1 MDNKAGPLAVIFLS
15 IFLLGSGLLLRSKS
29 PTSDESL
36 KGTLLL
42 CIHEKQRPSV
52 DEVIAIREAKGFVEK
67 HGFKGWLVID
77 QDDPN
82 WQEVIAKAASLKV
95 EPPLLA
101 AADTADNKVTSL
113 KKVVK
118 WQSGLEDILK

>member
-1 MDNKAGPLAVIFLS
+1 MDNKPGPLAVIFLAL
-15 IFLLGSGLLLRSKS
+15 FLFGASYLLPSKL

-42 CIHEKQRPSV
+42 CVHEKQTPSV
-52 DEVIAIREAKGFVEK
+52 DEVIAIREAKSFVEK

-101 AADTADNKVTSL
+101 AAEIADNKVTGL
-113 KKVVK
+113 RKVVK
-118 WQSGLEDILK
+118 WQNGLEDILK